1 MDYALL
7 CAQVK
12 ALAEEERW
20 YVPLL
25 ANAAALLYDSMD
37 DLNWAGFYLMRGGQ
51 LVLGPFVGK
60 VACIHIPLGKG
71 VCGAAA
77 ARDATQ
83 RVANVHEFPGH
94 IACDGASN
102 SEIVI
107 PLHKNGEVVG
117 VLDIDSPKLD
127 RFDEA
132 DQEGL
137 EAFALAIEEMAEYS
151 RL

>member
-1 MDYALL
+1 MDYGLL
-7 CAQVK
+7 CAQVR
-12 ALAEEERW
+12 ALAETERW
-20 YVPLL
+20 YVPLM
-25 ANAAALLYDSMD
+25 ANAAALLFDSMAN
-37 DLNWAGFYLMRGGQ
+37 LNWAGFYLMRGGQ

-60 VACIHIPLGKG
+60 VACIHIPLGRG

-77 ARDATQ
+77 REDRTQ
-83 RVANVHEFPGH
+83 RVANVHAFPGH

-117 VLDIDSPKLD
+117 VLDIDSPVLD

-137 EAFALAIEEMAEYS
+137 EAFARVIEEMAEIQ
-151 RL
+151 